1 MTIFVGLGKQGALVW
16 QRDPRP
22 QLGLPIPQR
31 GTIGLGLCQVVL
43 QPLLVAQFMRLAK
56 ILSFER
62 QRRCVTDLY
71 CENSGQDVRGHF
83 ALSSA
88 GYDKPTVTVFRG
100 PQHGRCQADTE
111 NDQSC
116 GVATTS
122 KLELIFRVHSD
133 RPRELPARWRTIP

>member
-71 CENSGQDVRGHF
+71 CENSILRCPVPVTTNRR
-83 ALSSA
+83 LRSSA
-88 GYDKPTVTVFRG
+88 VLSMAVVKPIQKMINHAG
-100 PQHGRCQADTE
+100 
-111 NDQSC
+111 
-116 GVATTS
+116 
-122 KLELIFRVHSD
+122 
-133 RPRELPARWRTIP
+133 